1 MGVRLQHLLCTNNMG
16 LYGVAKVTTILEICL
31 TCNWL
36 LFYELYGIVSK
47 KSVWIIVGIV
57 YRSLEILLF
66 VILCWVL
73 LGLADN
79 KIDISHMTDGTETDD
94 ELTQLINNTEK
105 DLEQAGISLNT
116 IYQILGGIFVFAALL
131 NIAKIYLLYLV
142 HLKIKEEDEQMRNQM
157 ANQNLAPISN
167 SVQPI
172 QSWS

>member
-1 MGVRLQHLLCTNNMG
+1 MG
-16 LYGVAKVTTILEICL
+16 LYGVAKATTILEICL

-94 ELTQLINNTEK
+94 ELTQLINNTE
-105 DLEQAGISLNT
+105 
-116 IYQILGGIFVFAALL
+116 
-131 NIAKIYLLYLV
+131 
-142 HLKIKEEDEQMRNQM
+142 
-157 ANQNLAPISN
+157 
-167 SVQPI
+167 
-172 QSWS
+172 